1 MMHFKDNHSMSIE
14 LAEKVGAAIADKSR
28 LRILEE
34 ISKRGSLT
42 CTEAQELTSL
52 AQPTISHHI
61 KTLIESGIVTA
72 EKEGRH
78 VRIALNKKVL
88 SEFSLFFK
96 KLA

>member
-1 MMHFKDNHSMSIE
+1 MGIE

-61 KTLIESGIVTA
+61 KTLIESGVVTA
-72 EKEGRH
+72 EKEGRC
-78 VRIALNKKVL
+78 VRISLNKKAIG
-88 SEFSLFFK
+88 EFAQFIK
-96 KLA
+96 QLA

>member
-1 MMHFKDNHSMSIE
+1 MNIE
-14 LAEKVGAAIADKSR
+14 SAEKIGAALADKSR
-28 LRILEE
+28 LAILEE

-61 KTLIESGIVTA
+61 KTLIESGAVNA

-78 VRIALNKKVL
+78 VRISINKKTL
-88 SEFSLFFK
+88 GDYAQFFK
-96 KLA
+96 ALA